1 MYNANRI
8 SGRFDYGGVLFVP
21 ASLNGLRLYFLVDP
35 GSAYCA
41 INQKLLDKIVAEPTT
56 EKRSIAPVGKKIIE
70 VPTLRIENF
79 VVGGLREKNF
89 LVSILDFPEG
99 FQIDGL
105 LGMDFMGKYR
115 ITIETDTATL
125 ILREIPKKK

>member
-1 MYNANRI
+1 MYKANRI
-8 SGRFDYGGVLFVP
+8 AGYFDYGGVLLVP
-21 ASLNGLRLYFLVDP
+21 VSLNGLRLYFMVDS

-56 EKRSIAPVGKKIIE
+56 EMRSVAPLGKE
-70 VPTLRIENF
+70 VIKTPTLLIENF
-79 VVGGLREKNF
+79 VVGGLREKDF
-89 LVSILDFPEG
+89 VVSIVDFPAG

-115 ITIETDTATL
+115 ITIETDSQTL